1 MKQIAVL
8 GLGMFGMNVARM
20 LEKSKH
26 EVMGVDF
33 NAAVVEDAADE
44 LTHVVQADILNEAS
58 LEALG
63 LRNFD
68 VVVLSVGA
76 LQTSIMGMMLIKD
89 AGASYIVAR
98 ATSDMHARI
107 LQQMGAN
114 EVVFPERDMGF
125 RVGNRIAS
133 NSVLESIEL
142 SKRLSLFELKV
153 PAEWVGQDLKH
164 LAVRPKYGINVVSIS
179 RGGNIILSP
188 TGDDVLLEGYILIVI
203 GPNES
208 VAQFSNPE

>member
-44 LTHVVQADILNEAS
+44 LTHVVQADILNEAA

-89 AGASYIVAR
+89 AGAPYIVAR

-153 PAEWVGQDLKH
+153 PPEWVGQDLKH
-164 LAVRPKYGINVVSIS
+164 LAVRPKFGINVVSIS

-188 TGDDVLLEGYILIVI
+188 TGDDVLLEGDILIVI